1 MTKKKTP
8 LSLKLTIYRD
18 EDAKNPR
25 EDGRYASTLALWVKN
40 QSFGDDIG
48 GKSPREFIKEKLGE
62 GAEIAGKSLAVL
74 EKQLE
79 KDYYYLPVFGTSHG
93 GICFSTHEFF
103 DPFDS
108 GRAGIILISKKDAEE
123 FKMNKKEVL
132 EALAYEVE
140 EYSSFLDG
148 DVYSY
153 KIEYGDRTFFGDT
166 YYGILD
172 DTMLKDMKDDAPV
185 GFSSMFDL
193 VDTKKMEDG
202 RITVCRR
209 ARTKKKEGES

>member
-18 EDAKNPR
+18 EDAKSPR

-40 QSFGDDIG
+40 QGFGDDIG

-62 GAEIAGKSLAVL
+62 GAEIAGKSISAL
-74 EKQLE
+74 ETQLE

-123 FKMNKKEVL
+123 FKMSKTEVL
-132 EALAYEVE
+132 DALAYEVE
-140 EYSSFLDG
+140 EYSSFVNG
-148 DVYSY
+148 DMYSY
-153 KIEYGDRTFFGDT
+153 KIEYGNQTFFGDT

-172 DTMLKDMKDDAPV
+172 DTMQKDMKDDAPV

-193 VDTKKMEDG
+193 VDIKNMEDG
-202 RITVCRR
+202 TITVCRR
-209 ARTKKKEGES
+209 ARTKKKEE